1 MVGEVWGGGRKKG
14 LLPCLYEKT
23 LTIVGW
29 NVSSGGREEGGGRG
43 EAVKVGGEGEQFPKK
58 SVKASLGENISK

>member
-1 MVGEVWGGGRKKG
+1 M
-14 LLPCLYEKT
+14 PCLYEKT

>member
-1 MVGEVWGGGRKKG
+1 M
-14 LLPCLYEKT
+14 PCLYEKT

-29 NVSSGGREEGGGRG
+29 NVSSGGREEGGGREAV